1 MGSDARIYV
10 FDYERY
16 RAEVVPGML
25 ALFRGGDRPA
35 WLAGLPGSEW
45 GDMWL
50 ALAGRLRARP
60 VDLAAYCLWLG
71 ADLAYLGNQP
81 VTRPDGGRRWMRCPS
96 TTCPERSRCSFHE
109 GAEQANVDDL
119 GFLYAAW
126 VTLRCLGEGQFVGR
140 SARPSA
146 FEPLLGHLGVPAGD
160 PIRLHLSALD
170 VRGAVLGYEFERT
183 AGTYGWLTPAETADL
198 AARLDA
204 LDLPRYEPTFEA
216 ASAAFG
222 GYHKDP
228 SRQPGELE
236 WPALT
241 LSFVRTAAT
250 IATASQQGIL
260 WGGDLY
266 PDSWRELLSLPT

>member
-16 RAEVVPGML
+16 RAEVVPGVL
-25 ALFRGGDRPA
+25 SLLRGGDVPP

-45 GDMWL
+45 TDIWAPM
-50 ALAGRLRARP
+50 AGRMRSRP

-71 ADLAYLGNQP
+71 EDLAYLGNQL
-81 VTRPDGGRRWMRCPS
+81 VMRPEGARQWLRCPS
-96 TTCPERSRCSFHE
+96 TTCPERSRCSFHA
-109 GAEQANVDDL
+109 GAEQENVEEL
-119 GFLYAAW
+119 SFLYAAW

-146 FEPLLGHLGVPAGD
+146 YDPLLEHLGVPGND
-160 PIRLHLSALD
+160 PIRLYLNALD
-170 VRGAVLGYEFERT
+170 VRGGVLGYEFENT
-183 AGTYGWLTPAETADL
+183 GGTYGWLNPAETADL
-198 AARLDA
+198 AARLDK
-204 LDLPRYEPTFEA
+204 LDLPRYERTFAA

-222 GYHKDP
+222 AFHSGP
-228 SRQPGELE
+228 SSELD

-241 LSFVRTAAT
+241 LSFVRTVAT
-250 IATASQQGIL
+250 IAATTGQGVL

-266 PDSWRELLSLPT
+266 PESWRELLNL